1 MCAIDVRCAKL
12 AAGGGE
18 NSSGAKRAVTIKDV
32 AAEAKVSRATAARAL
47 NGYGYVGGA
56 ATQRVLEAAS
66 RLGYRGNRVAQALR
80 QGQMPIIGF
89 VPGDIQNP
97 FFARIAH
104 DVDFELRR
112 SGHNLLIAASDED
125 VVQERELIDNLRGLN
140 VRGLIVAPASD
151 QNNQH
156 LKQLVRD
163 GVPLVLVDRE
173 LPEIDCD
180 SIMVDNES
188 GARAAVDYLIASGH
202 QRIAVIHDDSRIVTT
217 KERLAGYIRAM
228 ESAGLPIEKRLMAV
242 SQSTV
247 EYAIDATIR
256 LFSQSERPTALF
268 TVDSLLTKGALLALR
283 SMGLLIPHDVSL
295 VGFDD
300 FDLAT
305 FTDPQITVV
314 SQPVN
319 QIGPLA
325 VRMVLDRI
333 GGNAEPPRHVRFPT
347 RLIVRGSV
355 SRPGASRIR

>member
-1 MCAIDVRCAKL
+1 M
-12 AAGGGE
+12 AAGVQTGLR
-18 NSSGAKRAVTIKDV
+18 RAVTIKDV

-56 ATQRVLEAAS
+56 AAERVLEAAK

-80 QGQMPIIGF
+80 QGQMPIVGF

-112 SGHNLLIAASDED
+112 SGHNLLIAASEED
-125 VVQERELIDNLRGLN
+125 VAQERELIDNLRALN

-151 QNNQH
+151 RDNQH
-156 LKQLVRD
+156 LVELVRE

-173 LPEIDCD
+173 LPDVNCD
-180 SIMVDNES
+180 SIMVDNEG

-202 QRIAVIHDDSRIVTT
+202 RRIAVLHDDSRIVTT
-217 KERLAGYIRAM
+217 RERLAGYVQSLK
-228 ESAGLPIEKRLMAV
+228 SAGLPIEKRLMPV
-242 SQSTV
+242 SRSIV

-256 LFSQSERPTALF
+256 LFSQVDRPTALF

-283 SMGLLIPHDVSL
+283 SMGLSIPHDVSL

-319 QIGPLA
+319 QIGALA
-325 VRMVLDRI
+325 VSMVLDRI
-333 GGNAEPPRHVRFPT
+333 GGNGEPWRHVRFPT

-355 SRPGASRIR
+355 SRPGAVRGR